1 MFSKRSASMCR
12 VWTESSV
19 RKDST
24 FFAIRNQSTSV
35 QVARQLPNRLVNSF
49 NDWLIWEAE
58 PDWRESSICFI
69 IIWVHAGQSQSFSP
83 RGVVGSDS
91 TERVSMCTRSWLAAE
106 ATNRLGSP
114 CRVKITSRPPM
125 WKQSK
130 SQWKEKQNKIAALLL
145 WSLAAVWLH
154 IIQVQVSNGF
164 KCGGFFL
171 FFFGFRFLTFYF
183 VVSNAFLKLS
193 SP

>member
-19 RKDST
+19 KKDST
-24 FFAIRNQSTSV
+24 CFAIRNQSTSV
-35 QVARQLPNRLVNSF
+35 QVARQLPNKLVNSF
-49 NDWLIWEAE
+49 SDWLIWEAR

-69 IIWVHAGQSQSFSP
+69 IIWAHAGQSQSFSL
-83 RGVVGSDS
+83 RGVVVSDS

-114 CRVKITSRPPM
+114 CRVKITSMPPV

-130 SQWKEKQNKIAALLL
+130 GQWRKTKQNKNQLPSYCGALLQHDCTL
-145 WSLAAVWLH
+145 
-154 IIQVQVSNGF
+154 F
-164 KCGGFFL
+164 KYRYHTGLNVAFFFL
-171 FFFGFRFLTFYF
+171 FLVLFFNILFCSL
-183 VVSNAFLKLS
+183 
-193 SP
+193 